1 MIRCHHINFIFRF
14 YIKYENYCAYFE
26 TTNLNTFVY
35 SIPFL
40 ESIVYKNKCYEFYY
54 VEIRNTTLQREDFL
68 RYTTNLSWLCPTM
81 IEMMSNI
88 SANFTYILR
97 LTSRARKQYIVLTIL
112 LVLWYWYCIVLLKLS

>member
-26 TTNLNTFVY
+26 TINLNTFVY

-40 ESIVYKNKCYEFYY
+40 ESIVYKNKCYEFY
-54 VEIRNTTLQREDFL
+54 VEIRNTTVQREDFL

-97 LTSRARKQYIVLTIL
+97 LTSQHILHYETLLLYVLFE
-112 LVLWYWYCIVLLKLS
+112 